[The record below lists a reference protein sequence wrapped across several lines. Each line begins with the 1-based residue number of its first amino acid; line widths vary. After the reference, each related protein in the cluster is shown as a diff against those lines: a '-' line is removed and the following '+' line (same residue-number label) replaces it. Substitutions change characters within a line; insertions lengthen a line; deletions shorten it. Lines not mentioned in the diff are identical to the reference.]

1 VARADGSEEAVASA
15 NCCPLDIGALR
26 CVGDKVQREG
36 CRQRESCRPFL
47 FPIGLGNPHG
57 KPVQLRTMTLE
68 EKVTD
73 DLVVGD
79 IQETVVVFVSKRSG
93 EGVVRHF

>member
-1 VARADGSEEAVASA
+1 
-15 NCCPLDIGALR
+15 
-26 CVGDKVQREG
+26 
-36 CRQRESCRPFL
+36 
-47 FPIGLGNPHG
+47 
-57 KPVQLRTMTLE
+57 MTLE

-93 EGVVRHF
+93 ECVVCHF